1 MITEEPKENSI
12 ERIMVVS
19 AAIVNVEAKRLF
31 VQRRSGDAPSYP
43 WHWCTP
49 GGKVKPQEDPFRAL
63 RRELHEEHAVHL
75 MESARWNVQIV
86 YRHELPPLATG
97 TRIIVNC
104 FRVNSSLVTGQYCAG
119 DKVAGFDWVTANEL
133 EALTLTPADDANRG
147 KLMALL
153 R

>member
-1 MITEEPKENSI
+1 VITEEPKENSI

-49 GGKVKPQEDPFRAL
+49 GGKVHEDEFQLEAL
-63 RRELHEEHAVHL
+63 RRELYEEHGVRLDIDRVGSSVYYHDII
-75 MESARWNVQIV
+75 STQTGQIV
-86 YRHELPPLATG
+86 TVWCYLVCASA
-97 TRIIVNC
+97 IVG
-104 FRVNSSLVTGQYCAG
+104 RYIAG
-119 DKVAGFDWVTANEL
+119 PSVAGFDWVTANEL
-133 EALTLTPADDANRG
+133 ETLTLTPADDANRG